1 MRKDPHPPTAPA
13 TAPTG
18 RSTPGQ
24 ARKLGIV
31 EGSRVHLVGAPPGW
45 SLADPP
51 PGVVVAR
58 LKAPLAPGGAPERG
72 PADLVIVFVRDS
84 HELAAALAS
93 APEPATLPAAV
104 WICWPR
110 RAGGHESDLTDRDV
124 RRAGLALGLVDN
136 KVAAVDTDWSGL
148 RFAHRRG
155 RR

>member
-13 TAPTG
+13 ATG
-18 RSTPGQ
+18 ERAPGQ

-31 EGSRVHLVGAPPGW
+31 EGSRVCLVGGPPDW

-51 PGVVVAR
+51 AGVVVSR
-58 LKAPLAPGGAPERG
+58 LEVPLAPGGAFEHG
-72 PADLVIVFVRDS
+72 PADLVIVFARDS
-84 HELAAALAS
+84 RELATALA
-93 APEPATLPAAV
+93 ATVDPETLPAAV

-110 RAGGHESDLTDRDV
+110 RAGGHETDLTDRVV

-148 RFAHRRG
+148 RFARRRG

>member
-13 TAPTG
+13 ATG
-18 RSTPGQ
+18 EGAPGQ

-31 EGSRVHLVGAPPGW
+31 EGSRVHLVGAPPDW

-51 PGVVVAR
+51 ADVVVAR
-58 LKAPLAPGGAPERG
+58 LEEPLTPGGASEPG
-72 PADLVIVFVRDS
+72 PADLVIVFARDS

-93 APEPATLPAAV
+93 TVDPGTLPAAV

-110 RAGGHESDLTDRDV
+110 HAGGHQTDLTDRDV
-124 RRAGLALGLVDN
+124 RRAGLALGLVDI

-148 RFAHRRG
+148 RFAGRRG